1 MRPFSQEYS
10 ELPVEEKLEDEEL
23 ETPVRTSRW
32 GKKADAWG
40 ISTAVLAILLLVV
53 GIGAFTRKVPVDN
66 SPFED
71 QEWLAHATRA
81 TGDSYLIGVGKA
93 DITGY
98 QKQTPPQ
105 IGDADANFVD
115 PLLS

>member
-1 MRPFSQEYS
+1 M
-10 ELPVEEKLEDEEL
+10 EEKSEDEEL
-23 ETPVRTSRW
+23 DAPVRNSRW
-32 GKKADAWG
+32 GKKAAAWF
-40 ISTAVLAILLLVV
+40 ISTVVLTILLLLVV
-53 GIGAFTRKVPVDN
+53 GIGAVTKTVPSPVDN

-71 QEWLAHATRA
+71 PEWLAHATRA

-98 QKQTPPQ
+98 ERKIPLQ
-105 IGDADANFVD
+105 IGDANANFVD